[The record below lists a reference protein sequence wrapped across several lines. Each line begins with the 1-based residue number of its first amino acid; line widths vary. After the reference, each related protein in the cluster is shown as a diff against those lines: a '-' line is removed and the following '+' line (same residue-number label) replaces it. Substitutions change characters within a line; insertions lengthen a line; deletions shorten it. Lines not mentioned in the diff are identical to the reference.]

1 VSRFGSR
8 SRTRRRLALLAATAG
23 FAALLGGVV
32 AWTGVLQR
40 AEGASLDARFA
51 LLGAQRPGPVSVVGI
66 DGATLNDPKLPRW
79 PWPRS
84 LQGRLIRAVRELRP
98 RLIVYDVEVIQ
109 PTTQR
114 QDLSLYAAVS
124 ASRPVVMVSS
134 RVGPGGATPIFGG
147 NRNLTA
153 AGGLPAYPQFPVAP
167 GGEVRR
173 LSAGF
178 NGLPSV
184 ALVAARAVGHRQRL
198 AGDAEP
204 LIDFPGGAGTVPEI
218 SAVDVLDHRP
228 DARRLRGRI
237 VVIGTTDPNL
247 LDVHATAAAG
257 GSLLSGPELEADAIS
272 TALAGFPLR
281 PAPGWLG
288 TLLVLVSALVA
299 PALAAWR
306 TATTAVAGAFTWLCA
321 GAGIAALAFA
331 GGTVLPLFAPL
342 TATVV
347 SGAGVVLVDLLTVRR
362 ERAALIATFERYV
375 PRDHV
380 GRVVAAVESGAG
392 LPEQLEATVMFCDLR
407 GYTGFAEGRA
417 PEELLAALNRY
428 LGDVSDAVMDHG
440 GSVVT
445 FLGDGVMSVFG
456 APLPTEH
463 HADQA
468 VAAARAVVQAVG
480 AGRVGVGIATGAVI
494 SGTVGSGR
502 RLEYAAI
509 GDTTNVAARVQT
521 LTREVGRPIL
531 LTSATRDKLTDGD
544 DLDCLGEF
552 KLRGRGAGLT
562 LFAPRDA
569 VSRT

>member
-1 VSRFGSR
+1 MSRFGSR
-8 SRTRRRLALLAATAG
+8 SRTRRRLVLLTATAG

-51 LLGAQRPGPVSVVGI
+51 LLGTQRPGPVSVVGI
-66 DGATLNDPKLPRW
+66 DNATLSDPGLPRW

-84 LQGRLIRAVRELRP
+84 LQGRLIRDVHALHP

-147 NRNLTA
+147 NRNLMA
-153 AGGLPAYPQFPVAP
+153 AGGLAAYPQFPVAP

-184 ALVAARAVGHRQRL
+184 AVVAARAVGRRLRL
-198 AGDAEP
+198 AGDADP
-204 LIDFPGGAGTVPEI
+204 LIDFPGGAGTVPEV

-247 LDVHATAAAG
+247 LDVHATAAGG

-281 PAPGWLG
+281 PAPGWLDA
-288 TLLVLVSALVA
+288 LLVLVSALVA

-306 TATTAVAGAFTWLCA
+306 TAAIGVVGAFAWLCA
-321 GAGIAALAFA
+321 GAGLTALAFA
-331 GGTVLPLFAPL
+331 GGTVLAVFAPL

-375 PRDHV
+375 PSDHV
-380 GRVVAAVESGAG
+380 GRVVAAVESDAG

-407 GYTGFAEGRA
+407 GYTAFAEGRP

-428 LGDVSDAVMDHG
+428 LADVSDAVMDHG

-445 FLGDGVMSVFG
+445 FLGDGVMAVFG

-468 VAAARAVVQAVG
+468 LAAARVVVQAVG
-480 AGRVGVGIATGAVI
+480 ADRVGVGIATGTVI

-531 LTSATRDKLTDGD
+531 LTSATRDKLTGVD
-544 DLDCLGEF
+544 DLDCLGAF
-552 KLRGRGAGLT
+552 KLRGRGAELT
-562 LFAPRDA
+562 LFAPRDG
-569 VSRT
+569 VSPT